1 MLPIATVDVSGQS
14 AVPACTGDSR
24 TRAVTLPSTQT
35 LSDAAL
41 IRAIAYGDRH
51 AMARLYA
58 RHSVRVHRFVLRIIG
73 NATIAEDVVSEV
85 FLDVWR
91 HAKGFKEKSRVS
103 TWLLG
108 IARNK
113 SLSIARQR
121 SIEPLDEQLSAVIED
136 PGDDPE
142 TTVVKKDQ
150 GAVIRKSLL
159 ELPAAQREVIDLVY
173 YHQKSVAE
181 VAQIVGVPENT
192 VKTRMFYAR
201 RRMGEILKAAGLH

>member
-1 MLPIATVDVSGQS
+1 MVTITTVDVSGQS
-14 AVPACTGDSR
+14 AGSACTGDSR
-24 TRAVTLPSTQT
+24 TRAVTLPSSPN

-73 NATIAEDVVSEV
+73 NATIAEDIVSEV

-91 HAKGFKEKSRVS
+91 HAKRFKEKSRVS

-121 SIEPLDEQLSAVIED
+121 SVEPLDEQLSAVIED
-136 PGDDPE
+136 PSDDPE
-142 TTVVKKDQ
+142 TAVVKKDQ
-150 GAVIRKSLL
+150 SAVIRKSLL
-159 ELPAAQREVIDLVY
+159 ELPAAQREIIDLVY

-181 VAQIVGVPENT
+181 VAQIVGVPEST

-201 RRMGEILKAAGLH
+201 RRMREILKAAGSH